1 MSTDSDKE
9 NAEPDI
15 MMEMETEQ
23 EECVDIAKSGTK
35 RCQEEQSDSETID
48 TTKPAKMQRCT
59 PVETT
64 EPVLQEPDDVLD
76 PVTPS
81 KLDLSS
87 QSAHSAVEPDTNTMP
102 PSRCVKTETGDALLS
117 AMADACVSRL
127 NVDILAEPSHEQQEA
142 PPTIKKRSASR
153 LVEVPEVEPPRALS
167 RKLEPPEMPVVFLSM
182 SHDSRKTALAEV
194 SSALVSYFHYEL

>member
-9 NAEPDI
+9 NADPDI
-15 MMEMETEQ
+15 MNMETEQ
-23 EECVDIAKSGTK
+23 CLEECGDIAQSGQK
-35 RCQEEQSDSETID
+35 RCQEEQSNCETVD
-48 TTKPAKMQRCT
+48 TKPAKMQRCT
-59 PVETT
+59 PVEAT
-64 EPVLQEPDDVLD
+64 EAVLQEPHDMLD

-87 QSAHSAVEPDTNTMP
+87 QSTHGAVEPDPNTMQ
-102 PSRCVKTETGDALLS
+102 STCVKTETGDALLS

-127 NVDILAEPSHEQQEA
+127 NVDALAEPSHEQQEA
-142 PPTIKKRSASR
+142 TPTIKKRLASR
-153 LVEVPEVEPPRALS
+153 LVEVPEVESSRALS

-194 SSALVSYFHYEL
+194 SSAFVCCFHNEL